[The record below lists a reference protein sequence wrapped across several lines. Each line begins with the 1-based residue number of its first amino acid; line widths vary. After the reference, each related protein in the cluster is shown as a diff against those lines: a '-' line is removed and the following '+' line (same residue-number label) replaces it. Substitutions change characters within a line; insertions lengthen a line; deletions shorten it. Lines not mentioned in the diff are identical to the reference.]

1 MNQGRLIFTQLM
13 EVYADLAQV
22 LIRKARRL
30 YHNDST
36 ELNLDE
42 IVYALDSTTIDLC
55 LSMFPWARFRQ
66 TKGAVKMHTQI
77 DLRGS
82 IPVFISITDGKAHD
96 VHFLDQIIIEP
107 GSIYVMDR
115 AYVDFVRLHR
125 IHCGWAFFV
134 TRAKKNMRF
143 YVVESRPV
151 DRSTGV
157 RCDQTIRLNG
167 PKSKHLYP
175 DKLRRIRFIDPE
187 SGATLV
193 FLSNNFKLPPL
204 VIAAIYKSRWYIELF
219 FKWIKQ
225 NLRIKAFHGTSENAV
240 KTQIWIAICVYL
252 LVACLKKVHRIDQ
265 SLSRILQVISVNV
278 FQKDP
283 LHQLLTEFATSN
295 PDVRTSIGVFFSINQ
310 SRDQLSIWRNT
321 ISLHEHILETPV
333 IHEKPEL
340 RILILSRYIYF
351 LTKNGFHL
359 EALKLFDE
367 LEQLTELDNFMLYL
381 KARNFLWMNQKT
393 QALLYLNRVYS
404 TSGEDSIKALID
416 QLEFPNEDADW

>member
-1 MNQGRLIFTQLM
+1 MNQGRLIFTQMIDLLDRKELERCLQRYPM
-13 EVYADLAQV
+13 PRASRSFSGRDQFLTMAFAQATFREGLRDIEACLRGSPHLYAMGIRGNVTRTNIAYANENRPWQVYADLAQV
-22 LIRKARRL
+22 LIRKARRF
-30 YHNDST
+30 YNNDAT

-55 LSMFPWARFRQ
+55 LSMFPWAQFRQ
-66 TKGAVKMHTQI
+66 TKAAVKMHTQI

-82 IPVFISITDGKAHD
+82 IPVFISITDGKEHD
-96 VHFLDQIIIEP
+96 VHFLDRIMIEP

-115 AYVDFVRLHR
+115 AYVDFLRLYR
-125 IHCGWAFFV
+125 IHCERAFFV

-151 DRSTGV
+151 DRCAGL

-167 PKSKHLYP
+167 PRSKHLYP

-187 SGATLV
+187 SGANLV
-193 FLSNNFKLPPL
+193 FLSNNFKLPPP
-204 VIAAIYKSRWYIELF
+204 VIAAIYKSRWHIELF

-283 LHQLLTEFATSN
+283 LHQLLREFSTSAHG
-295 PDVRTSIGVFFSINQ
+295 DGDSNQ
-310 SRDQLSIWRNT
+310 
-321 ISLHEHILETPV
+321 
-333 IHEKPEL
+333 
-340 RILILSRYIYF
+340 LIF
-351 LTKNGFHL
+351 NGF
-359 EALKLFDE
+359 
-367 LEQLTELDNFMLYL
+367 
-381 KARNFLWMNQKT
+381 
-393 QALLYLNRVYS
+393 
-404 TSGEDSIKALID
+404 
-416 QLEFPNEDADW
+416 

>member
-1 MNQGRLIFTQLM
+1 MMDLLDRKELERCLQRYPMPRSSRSFSGRDQFLTMAFAQATFREGLRHIEACLRGSPHLYAMGIRRNVTRTNIAYAN
-13 EVYADLAQV
+13 EHRPWKVYADLAQV
-22 LIRKARRL
+22 LIREARRL
-30 YHNDST
+30 YNNDAT
-36 ELNLDE
+36 GLNLDE

-55 LSMFPWARFRQ
+55 LSMFPWAQFRQ
-66 TKGAVKMHTQI
+66 TKAAVKMHTQI

-82 IPVFISITDGKAHD
+82 IPVFISITDGKEHD
-96 VHFLDQIIIEP
+96 VHFLDRIMIEP

-125 IHCGWAFFV
+125 IHCDWAFFV

-151 DRSTGV
+151 DRSAGL

-167 PKSKHLYP
+167 PRTKHFYP

-187 SGATLV
+187 RGADLV
-193 FLSNNFKLPPL
+193 FLSNNFKLPPM

-240 KTQIWIAICVYL
+240 KTQIWIAVCVYL

-283 LHQLLTEFATSN
+283 LHQLLREFATREPEVGTSN
-295 PDVRTSIGVFFSINQ
+295 
-310 SRDQLSIWRNT
+310 QLI
-321 ISLHEHILETPV
+321 
-333 IHEKPEL
+333 
-340 RILILSRYIYF
+340 F
-351 LTKNGFHL
+351 NGF
-359 EALKLFDE
+359 
-367 LEQLTELDNFMLYL
+367 
-381 KARNFLWMNQKT
+381 
-393 QALLYLNRVYS
+393 
-404 TSGEDSIKALID
+404 
-416 QLEFPNEDADW
+416 